1 MKQRLRL
8 AVLGL
13 LLACGTDPEPVN
25 EGPETIGQIPDQEVY
40 PAERFQVNLTAFF
53 HDPEGDALKYTA
65 SIADPDLFTIGIAA
79 ASLTG
84 IANRKRGATTV
95 TATATD
101 PQGESASLDFMATVL
116 NRAPTVRAS
125 IPDVELYVDSSTSV
139 DLSNHFTDPDMDTLV
154 YEAASDNS
162 VVDIDL
168 QDAMLT
174 LTAADTGVAKI
185 TITATDEG
193 DDTISSSF
201 STSVVVYE
209 PPSSGFRED
218 FNDNS
223 ALNNWEEKRLRARV
237 IDSMVVL
244 DSEELADDLI
254 APHIYREVEIE
265 GHWRAD
271 WSMARH
277 QGEGVASTVQVFTND
292 DKVLAWS
299 VNVDYQYHELTLFYL
314 WQNNNGQRE
323 WEELYYDDD
332 LGIDDVDEQI
342 EYSLSVIGNVVT
354 LVMDGTELYSE
365 DLEDG
370 LRGNRSPPPG
380 AVGVGPGFYFAYTN
394 ADGVTFDWIKIG
406 SDSSSFVWPK
416 KKKSTN
422 DRVRKSPGKGK
433 RK

>member
-53 HDPEGDALKYTA
+53 HDPEGDTLKYTA

-116 NRAPTVRAS
+116 NR
-125 IPDVELYVDSSTSV
+125 
-139 DLSNHFTDPDMDTLV
+139 
-154 YEAASDNS
+154 
-162 VVDIDL
+162 
-168 QDAMLT
+168 
-174 LTAADTGVAKI
+174 
-185 TITATDEG
+185 
-193 DDTISSSF
+193 
-201 STSVVVYE
+201 
-209 PPSSGFRED
+209 PPSSEFRED

-244 DSEELADDLI
+244 DSEEGFEDGIPA
-254 APHIYREVEIE
+254 HIYREVEIE

-277 QGEGVASTVQVFTND
+277 QGEGVVSTFQVFTND
-292 DKVLAWS
+292 DKVLVWS
-299 VNVDYQYHELTLFYL
+299 VDVDYEYHELGLFYL
-314 WQNNNGQRE
+314 WQTNNGERE
-323 WEELYYDDD
+323 WEYLYYNGD

-370 LRGNRSPPPG
+370 LRGSRSPPPG
-380 AVGVGPGFYFAYTN
+380 AVGVGPGFYFADEN
-394 ADGVTFDWIKIG
+394 AGGVTFDWIKIG